1 MFVHLSQ
8 TLHFGKTA
16 LAFHVSPSTLS
27 RVIQRLE
34 QEIAGDLLH
43 RDNRSVVL
51 TDAGKKFKNYA
62 EQQLEQWHSFKSSL
76 EIGRAH
82 V

>member
-16 LAFHVSPSTLS
+16 VAFHVSPSTLS

-34 QEIAGDLLH
+34 QEVCSDLLH

-51 TDAGKKFKNYA
+51 TDVGKKNLNCM
-62 EQQLEQWHSFKSSL
+62 QNNN
-76 EIGRAH
+76 
-82 V
+82 